1 MIRLL
6 LLLMA
11 VGIGAWLAAWA
22 LSGQGYIAVQ
32 FGGWLI
38 ETSVS
43 AMALLAVLGLA
54 VLYGI
59 MRLLSQVLSLPERWR
74 FWREKKQLR
83 QPVRRLQN
91 SVQAL
96 ALMDAEGASTALAEG
111 KDASRWSRLLLA
123 AQLAHASGHPQ
134 QRNQMLAEALKLAPE
149 EGFTIRLLKARWL
162 LQEDTAQSLAIIEDL
177 LVAHPRQRT
186 LRALR
191 SQALA
196 ELSQW
201 QHLSTYLP
209 VAKQSMSKGQYLQL
223 RQRLLV
229 GLLQNVEGHDA
240 LEQLWQ
246 SLSQLE
252 KRQPTVAQA
261 YVQRGLTW
269 GVSDKHWA
277 ALARAMDAHW
287 DSTLLPLLAQVATQD
302 PYQEIKQVQ
311 HWLVK
316 HSEDAGLW
324 WLAGELAQKVGL
336 QGQAIGHYQHSLQ
349 LAPSAPAAL
358 ALAAMLEAEAKP
370 EAASALLRQTLVASS
385 TPNRFEPL
393 PQIQQA
399 G

>member
-6 LLLMA
+6 LLLVT
-11 VGIGAWLAAWA
+11 VGLGAWLAAWA

-43 AMALLAVLGLA
+43 AMTLVAVMGLV
-54 VLYGI
+54 VLYGV
-59 MRLLSQVLSLPERWR
+59 MRLLTQILHLPARWR

-83 QPVRRLQN
+83 QPMKRLQN

-96 ALMDAEGASTALAEG
+96 ALSDSHTASMALAEG

-123 AQLAHASGHPQ
+123 AQLAHASGHQ
-134 QRNQMLAEALKLAPE
+134 QHRNQLLAEALKLAPE

-162 LQEDTAQSLAIIEDL
+162 LQEDTAQALAIVEDL

-191 SQALA
+191 AQALA

-201 QHLSTYLP
+201 QYLKSYLP
-209 VAKQSMSKGQYLQL
+209 VAKQSMAKGQYLLL

-229 GLLQNVEGHDA
+229 GLLQSIEGHEA

-246 SLSQLE
+246 SLSQSE
-252 KRQPTVAQA
+252 KRQSVIAQA

-277 ALARAMDAHW
+277 TLARAMDAHW
-287 DSTLLPLLAQVATQD
+287 DVALLPLLAQVATQD

-311 HWLVK
+311 QWLVK
-316 HSEDAGLW
+316 YPNDAGLW

-336 QGQAIGHYQHSLQ
+336 QGQAVGHYQHSLT

-358 ALAAMLEAEAKP
+358 ALATLLEAEAKP
-370 EAASALLRQTLVASS
+370 DAARALLRQTLEASS
-385 TPNRFEPL
+385 TTNRFEPL